1 MRTRRCVSLSLCNA
15 MHSMIPDPTIA
26 SRLHRIAQEA
36 RALLALGG
44 PIIAAQLAQVSM
56 SFVDTVMAG
65 RLSAQDLAAVAVGV
79 SLWIPI
85 SVFGMGV
92 LMSVSPTVAHAYGA
106 GQSGEIG
113 QHVRQGLWLAL
124 AVGL

>member
-1 MRTRRCVSLSLCNA
+1 
-15 MHSMIPDPTIA
+15 MIPDPTIA
-26 SRLHRIAQEA
+26 SRPRRIGQEA
-36 RALLALGG
+36 LALLALGG

-79 SLWIPI
+79 SLWMPV

-92 LMSVSPTVAHAYGA
+92 LMSVSPTVAHGYGA
-106 GQSGEIG
+106 GRHGEIG
-113 QHVRQGLWLAL
+113 EQVRQGLWLGL
-124 AVGL
+124 AVGLASFA